1 MALHSGIDIE
11 ATHGQSVV
19 ATADG
24 VVEHAGLYRGYGGY
38 RLWEYRGNI
47 ESQRLEI
54 KKDGCVIGDVFTK
67 SLIVESGGTYIMEG
81 VSWNSHLK
89 IRYRN
94 YPLKPR

>member
-1 MALHSGIDIE
+1 MGNPLLQPLMEWLSTRVCIE
-11 ATHGQSVV
+11 DMEVIV
-19 ATADG
+19 
-24 VVEHAGLYRGYGGY
+24 YGSI
-38 RLWEYRGNI
+38 EGNI

-54 KKDGCVIGDVFTK
+54 KKDSCVIGDVFTK